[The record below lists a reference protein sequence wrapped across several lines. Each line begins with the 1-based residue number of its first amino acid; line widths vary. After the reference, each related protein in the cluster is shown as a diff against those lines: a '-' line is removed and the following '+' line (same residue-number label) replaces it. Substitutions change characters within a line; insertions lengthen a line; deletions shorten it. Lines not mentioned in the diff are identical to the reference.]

1 MFYEELRDIE
11 VTEYITERDI
21 KKLDEWLVRTPMR
34 NRKNLKSDS
43 FAEAEGVEKG
53 KALGIFLEAYKV
65 NVLGVRFQ
73 VIDSKRNVL
82 GEYSELKE
90 VPKVIYNKENKKV
103 EVNGDNTLILFSLKA
118 RSTQVPSVKKGIF
131 GIIKETE

>member
-43 FAEAEGVEKG
+43 FAEAEGVE
-53 KALGIFLEAYKV
+53 V
-65 NVLGVRFQ
+65 N
-73 VIDSKRNVL
+73 D
-82 GEYSELKE
+82 
-90 VPKVIYNKENKKV
+90 
-103 EVNGDNTLILFSLKA
+103 DNTLILFSLKA
-118 RSTQVPSVKKGIF
+118 RSTQVPSVKKEYLI
-131 GIIKETE
+131 